1 MNQGEYRPLSH
12 PDVTYGWRHE
22 QVSHMQK
29 LGPLPSLTQSP
40 PISQYL
46 PISPNIVYVC
56 VHFPTI
62 SCHNQ
67 AIILKGVLVWD
78 NSIVPTILRIKPSRV
93 HYFKDWTG
101 CFDINIK
108 HRDWLRVCIKAVLGH
123 SWDLPIIQPRLRMT
137 ENHCNPTA
145 TWLGL
150 ENGLKWPLFFSFRAD
165 KNGCKII
172 QQNCFRWP
180 WCATMCDWTLAP

>member
-1 MNQGEYRPLSH
+1 MAGEMNRCHTCNIQ
-12 PDVTYGWRHE
+12 
-22 QVSHMQK
+22 
-29 LGPLPSLTQSP
+29 LGPLPSLIP
-40 PISQYL
+40 F
-46 PISPNIVYVC
+46 PNIAQILWMC
-56 VHFPTI
+56 AFSTI
-62 SCHNQ
+62 TCHNQ

-78 NSIVPTILRIKPSRV
+78 NSIVPTILWIKPSRV

-108 HRDWLRVCIKAVLGH
+108 LRGWLRVCIRAVLGH
-123 SWDLPIIQPRLRMT
+123 SWDLLIIQPRLRMT

-165 KNGCKII
+165 MMAVRNTIKLFLWALTCRHVWFDPGCTC
-172 QQNCFRWP
+172 NC
-180 WCATMCDWTLAP
+180 L